1 MSLQLG
7 LIGFPIKH
15 SLSPWIHEQFL
26 QRTKLSGV
34 YDIIEIDTNAS
45 FSDAME
51 KLKNSQINGFNV
63 TVPYKEKII
72 PYLDA
77 IDEQAEKIGAVNTV
91 KCESGKWTGYNTDGA
106 GYVRSLW
113 SKYPHLQEE
122 KASNILLL
130 GAGGAAKGIYHA
142 LLYHG
147 YRNIV
152 IANRTIDKAE
162 AIISNT
168 NEGKVA
174 TLDKVANDL
183 HDYDVIIQTTSVGMR
198 PNIAQSV
205 IPLRHLHKDVI
216 VSDIVYQPLKTN
228 ILQEAENLGAHIHFG
243 HTMLLYQAQYAFE
256 IWTGKTPE
264 MSGLDGAL
272 QNILEG

>member
-1 MSLQLG
+1 LQLG

-142 LLYHG
+142 LL
-147 YRNIV
+147 
-152 IANRTIDKAE
+152 
-162 AIISNT
+162 
-168 NEGKVA
+168 
-174 TLDKVANDL
+174 
-183 HDYDVIIQTTSVGMR
+183 
-198 PNIAQSV
+198 
-205 IPLRHLHKDVI
+205 
-216 VSDIVYQPLKTN
+216 
-228 ILQEAENLGAHIHFG
+228 
-243 HTMLLYQAQYAFE
+243 
-256 IWTGKTPE
+256 
-264 MSGLDGAL
+264 
-272 QNILEG
+272 